1 MRARSLKPGFF
12 KNEYLAELGPYAQL
26 LFEGLWCL
34 ADREGKL
41 EDRPKRI
48 KAEVFPYY
56 DPKPDVETLLCKL
69 QEAGFISRY
78 SVNGFKLIKVLNFTK
93 HQSPHS
99 TEKPSIYPDPPQN
112 SEGLSLINESA
123 SVNSRKHNAL
133 TPDSLTPDSLTPD
146 SLTSYS
152 GGEVLEKTNLNPK
165 REVPQWAEAYASA
178 SVRHATQP
186 DGPHM
191 EEVFVDGSDG
201 EVICNLNGKEAPEI
215 TNVETAGTAI
225 ASRASLKKSPPR
237 FTPTDLMG
245 LWNSLGCRPLV
256 SELTDERRKKVHLR
270 IRKRGD
276 PAWWRRLFEK
286 VKELNKPWLTF
297 DFLIRNDTNSLKV
310 LEGAYDHDF
319 RDRRPE
325 LPEWK
330 KQLLR
335 DGSIRH

>member
-48 KAEVFPYY
+48 KAEIFPYY

-133 TPDSLTPDSLTPD
+133 TTDSPTPDSLTPD
-146 SLTSYS
+146 SLTGYS
-152 GGEVLEKTNLNPK
+152 GGEALEKTNLDP
-165 REVPQWAEAYASA
+165 RERFPL
-178 SVRHATQP
+178 
-186 DGPHM
+186 GPRLTPRLSPGRLSRPAALTLR
-191 EEVFVDGSDG
+191 VF
-201 EVICNLNGKEAPEI
+201 
-215 TNVETAGTAI
+215 
-225 ASRASLKKSPPR
+225 
-237 FTPTDLMG
+237 
-245 LWNSLGCRPLV
+245 
-256 SELTDERRKKVHLR
+256 
-270 IRKRGD
+270 
-276 PAWWRRLFEK
+276 
-286 VKELNKPWLTF
+286 
-297 DFLIRNDTNSLKV
+297 
-310 LEGAYDHDF
+310 
-319 RDRRPE
+319 
-325 LPEWK
+325 
-330 KQLLR
+330 LLR
-335 DGSIRH
+335 VAKATVTAEKPPDPHP

>member
-56 DPKPDVETLLCKL
+56 DPEPDVETLLCKL

-133 TPDSLTPDSLTPD
+133 TPDLLTPDSLA
-146 SLTSYS
+146 TSPK
-152 GGEVLEKTNLNPK
+152 GEVVAGPAAPSADASLQETVGEASAEAVLDGGNGTPK
-165 REVPQWAEAYASA
+165 RKF
-178 SVRHATQP
+178 
-186 DGPHM
+186 GPA
-191 EEVFVDGSDG
+191 
-201 EVICNLNGKEAPEI
+201 NLVEI
-215 TNVETAGTAI
+215 
-225 ASRASLKKSPPR
+225 
-237 FTPTDLMG
+237 
-245 LWNSLGCRPLV
+245 WNSLGCRPLV

-276 PAWWRRLFEK
+276 PAWWRQLFEK